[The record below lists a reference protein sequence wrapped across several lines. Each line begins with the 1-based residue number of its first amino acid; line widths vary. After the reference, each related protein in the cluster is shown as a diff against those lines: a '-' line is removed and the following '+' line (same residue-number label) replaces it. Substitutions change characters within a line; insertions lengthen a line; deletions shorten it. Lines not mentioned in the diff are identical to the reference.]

1 MRRSRRPC
9 TSQATWRDARSSQT
23 LDRKH
28 NQQLPRQLPRI
39 QPRLASRSEH
49 TSTCRKVGHRA
60 IPLDPAATAGRS
72 RPSALPL
79 LPFSPSPFA
88 ALLRCLGIG
97 RALHSCDG
105 SIAQFGVLRSLQCP
119 RSFRPLPRQLNF
131 TTIASHSQLQS
142 SARASA
148 RRVAAAIASSRPWA
162 SAPGVTPSS
171 RLRASRVSPRK
182 MRRTTSVLR
191 RHDQRPLSGCAPCVV
206 VASWCRALCPRAPNL
221 CLRKLCSAP
230 EAGK

>member
-1 MRRSRRPC
+1 MPRATRRAKAGGICPRQRATMPRSRRPC
-9 TSQATWRDARSSQT
+9 TSQATWREARSSQT

-119 RSFRPLPRQLNF
+119 PLLSAVAS
-131 TTIASHSQLQS
+131 TTELYHNRIAL
-142 SARASA
+142 
-148 RRVAAAIASSRPWA
+148 AIA
-162 SAPGVTPSS
+162 VE
-171 RLRASRVSPRK
+171 
-182 MRRTTSVLR
+182 
-191 RHDQRPLSGCAPCVV
+191 C
-206 VASWCRALCPRAPNL
+206 
-221 CLRKLCSAP
+221 
-230 EAGK
+230 